1 MVNLP
6 VSDDVEKKFIVIGQR
21 FNNSQYVDVTGVIGY
36 CHRFTV
42 WNATQQSSLYQDALY
57 RIEYLKLF

>member
-42 WNATQQSSLYQDALY
+42 
-57 RIEYLKLF
+57 